1 MIPLFT
7 YIHTNIASFFIEP
20 SGDSSIITTANKK
33 TEKKI
38 ILCIVAYTALLLV
51 ITVIGFVSQG
61 YHVAFLPLNALGE
74 HIPRFLLHTIT
85 SFGNG
90 MFLLA
95 IALALGC
102 KNPRFL
108 FAVLIAAIIGGITS
122 KLLKG
127 HFDALR
133 PPAIM
138 AEHAFHLADNA
149 FKYDSFPS
157 GHTLTAF
164 LFASVCSCFL
174 QRIWITVVLLALA
187 TLVGFTR
194 ITLGI
199 HWPIDT
205 FAGGILGS
213 VIGLSAYVLSKLFFR
228 FYGKKMYV
236 FTTSL
241 FVMACIILLTHKN
254 DYALAQPMLSIVALC
269 AVILFLKAIFIR
281 PQWHVSEYM
290 HPLLANKGAYIFYA
304 FLIVITAYRILV
316 ISQPHLALFYDET
329 YYYHWSLNPD
339 FGYYSKPPMVAW
351 AILLSTSLIGDTIFG
366 LKIMASIFYAGSAVC
381 VFKLTAYLT
390 RHTHSLEHACM
401 AGLIFLSVPIVS
413 FNSEFIT
420 TDAPLFF
427 FWSLTLY
434 LFVLALDKNRLS
446 LWIYTGIAV
455 GLGML
460 SKYTMAPLPVALFLF
475 LLCVKNQRSHLTQH
489 GPWLAAIVAGLIF
502 SVNIYWNMQNDW
514 IALKHTQDISK
525 TYDVTLNPLSLL
537 FFLLTQV
544 FVFGPIW
551 TWYLLSTMKQKW
563 MTKKST
569 ATAATIQIETTI
581 KPEIYTLLLFA
592 TLIMLI
598 VIGLQAL
605 LSRALANWAGPWVI
619 GASILLAISLPIR
632 QLFTTKIIMRG
643 VTIHILLA
651 AIFYHWPYILSAL
664 HIEHTHKNDPYH
676 RVLGWDTL
684 GDTLKPIIAKH
695 PEHTL
700 TSDSRDLLAYL
711 GYYSK
716 PGSYNFARWN
726 PDANDIRDYY
736 DLTVNLKK
744 WRGDMNHA
752 FIYVSRKPVA
762 NNIKQRFNNTYFLTK
777 ITIPVYDNFSREIYV
792 YEFIGFKGYE

>member
-7 YIHTNIASFFIEP
+7 HMHANIASFFIERP
-20 SGDSSIITTANKK
+20 NNTSIITATKEKA
-33 TEKKI
+33 TEAKAAKKI
-38 ILCIVAYTALLLV
+38 VLCISIYASLLL
-51 ITVIGFVSQG
+51 IIAIIGFFIQG
-61 YHVAFLPLNALGE
+61 YHAAFLPINALGE
-74 HIPRFLLHTIT
+74 HIPKPLLHIIT

-95 IALALGC
+95 IALALGH

-108 FAVLIAAIIGGITS
+108 FTVLIAAILGGITS
-122 KLLKG
+122 NLLKR
-127 HFDALR
+127 HFDTLR

-164 LFASVCSCFL
+164 LFASICSCFL
-174 QRIWITVVLLALA
+174 KRIWITFTLLTMA
-187 TLVGFTR
+187 TFVGFTR
-194 ITLGI
+194 IALGI

-205 FAGGILGS
+205 LIGGVLGCM
-213 VIGLSAYVLSKLFFR
+213 IGLIAYTLSKRFFK
-228 FYGKKMYV
+228 FYGTKMYV
-236 FTTSL
+236 FTTCI
-241 FVMACIILLTHKN
+241 FVMACIILLAHKN
-254 DYALAQPMLSIVALC
+254 DYTFAQPILSIVALY
-269 AVILFLKAIFIR
+269 AVIIFAKSICIP
-281 PQWHVSEYM
+281 PQQSISKYI

-304 FLIVITAYRILV
+304 FLIIITTYRILV
-316 ISQPHLALFYDET
+316 ILQPHVALFYDET

-351 AILLSTSLIGDTIFG
+351 AILLSTSLLGDTIFG
-366 LKIMASIFYAGSAVC
+366 LKIMASIFYAGTAVC
-381 VFKLTAYLT
+381 IFKLTAYFT
-390 RHTHSLEHACM
+390 RHTHSLEHACI

-434 LFVLALDKNRLS
+434 LFTLALDQNKLH
-446 LWIYTGIAV
+446 LWIYTGIAA

-460 SKYTMAPLPVALFLF
+460 SKYTMAALPLAFFLF
-475 LLCVKNQRSHLTQH
+475 LLYSKNQRHYLTTY
-489 GPWLAAIVAGLIF
+489 GPWLGAIIAGLIF
-502 SVNIYWNMQNDW
+502 SLNIYWNIQHDW

-525 TYDVTLNPLSLL
+525 THSTTLNFLSLL
-537 FFLLTQV
+537 SFLLTQV

-551 TWYLLSTMKQKW
+551 SWYLLNTIKQKW
-563 MTKKST
+563 VTKKSI
-569 ATAATIQIETTI
+569 A
-581 KPEIYTLLLFA
+581 KPERYTLLCFA
-592 TLIMLI
+592 ILTILI

-605 LSRALANWAGPWVI
+605 LSRAFANWAGPWII

-632 QLFTTKIIMRG
+632 QLRTTKIIICG

-651 AIFYHWPYILSAL
+651 ATFYHWPYILNAL
-664 HIEHTHKNDPYH
+664 HIEPTLKNDPYK
-676 RVLGWDTL
+676 RVLGWETL
-684 GDTLKPIIAKH
+684 GNVLKPIIAQH
-695 PEHTL
+695 PDHTL
-700 TSDSRDLLAYL
+700 TSDSRDLLAYM

-726 PDANDIRDYY
+726 PDANDIHDYY

-744 WRGDMNHA
+744 WQDDIHHA
-752 FIYVSRKPVA
+752 FIYISRKPVTSD
-762 NNIKQRFNNTYFLTK
+762 IKERFHHTYFLTK
-777 ITIPVYDNFSREIYV
+777 ITVPVYDNFSREIYV

>member
-1 MIPLFT
+1 MISLFT
-7 YIHTNIASFFIEP
+7 HIHANIASFFIERP
-20 SGDSSIITTANKK
+20 NGVSVINCTEPEAKKEIK

-38 ILCIVAYTALLLV
+38 ALCIALYASLLF
-51 ITVIGFVSQG
+51 IIAIIGFFIQG
-61 YHVAFLPLNALGE
+61 YHVAFLPINAVGE
-74 HIPRFLLHTIT
+74 YIPQFLLHTIT

-95 IALALGC
+95 IALALGY
-102 KNPRFL
+102 KNPHFL

-122 KLLKG
+122 KQLKS
-127 HFDALR
+127 HFDTLR

-138 AEHAFHLADNA
+138 VENAFHLADNA

-164 LFASVCSCFL
+164 LFASICACFL
-174 QRIWITVVLLALA
+174 QRIWITFALLAVA

-194 ITLGI
+194 IALGI
-199 HWPIDT
+199 HWPID
-205 FAGGILGS
+205 ALMGGVLGCI
-213 VIGLSAYVLSKLFFR
+213 IGLSAYTLSKRFFK
-228 FYGKKMYV
+228 FYGTKMYV
-236 FTTSL
+236 FTTFI

-254 DYALAQPMLSIVALC
+254 DYTLAQPMLSIVALY
-269 AVILFLKAIFIR
+269 AVIIFTKSILVH
-281 PQWHVSEYM
+281 PQRSISEYIP
-290 HPLLANKGAYIFYA
+290 PLLANRGNYIFYV
-304 FLIVITAYRILV
+304 FLIITTTYRILV

-339 FGYYSKPPMVAW
+339 FGYYSKPPMIAW
-351 AILLSTSLIGDTIFG
+351 AILLSTSLLGDTIFG
-366 LKIMASIFYAGSAVC
+366 LKIMAPIFYTGAAVC
-381 VFKLTAYLT
+381 VFKLTAHLT
-390 RHTHSLEHACM
+390 RHTQSFEYACM
-401 AGLIFLSVPIVS
+401 AGLIFFSVPIVS

-434 LFVLALDKNRLS
+434 FFVLALEQNTLRL
-446 LWIYTGIAV
+446 WVYTGIAV

-460 SKYTMAPLPVALFLF
+460 SKYTMAPLAVSLFLF
-475 LLCVKNQRSHLTQH
+475 LLFTKNQRHYLTTC
-489 GPWLAAIVAGLIF
+489 GPWLGAIVAGLIF
-502 SVNIYWNMQNDW
+502 SVNIYWNIQHDW

-525 TYDVTLNPLSLL
+525 THNITLNPLSLL
-537 FFLLTQV
+537 SFLLTQV

-551 TWYLLSTMKQKW
+551 TWYLFSTIKKTQKQ
-563 MTKKST
+563 
-569 ATAATIQIETTI
+569 IIV
-581 KPEIYTLLLFA
+581 KPEIYTLLLFS
-592 TLIMLI
+592 TLAMLI

-619 GASILLAISLPIR
+619 GASILLAILLPIR
-632 QLFTTKIIMRG
+632 QLITTKILIRG

-651 AIFYHWPYILSAL
+651 AIFYHWPYILNAL
-664 HIEHTHKNDPYH
+664 HIEPTRNNDPYH
-676 RVLGWDTL
+676 RILGWEAL
-684 GDTLKPIIAKH
+684 GKSLKPTIAQY

-726 PDANDIRDYY
+726 PDANDIHDYY

-744 WRGDMNHA
+744 WQDDMNHA
-752 FIYVSRKPVA
+752 FIYISRKPA
-762 NNIKQRFNNTYFLTK
+762 TSDIKERFNHTYFLTK
-777 ITIPVYDNFSREIYV
+777 ITAPVYDNFSREIYV